1 MSAGAPATAVRAER
15 ETGPYRLFDPLKVRA
30 PLGEV
35 LTLYPLGFPVE
46 IAANRREV
54 LQAAEQSWRAYPK
67 LFEEPP
73 YRVRVFVE
81 GEAPATGPPAYRQQ
95 GHLFVVAC
103 DAANFAVSDATR
115 RLAACWISRGAL
127 ARPEWFRSCLLEAV
141 VFAGLTQLHLTP
153 LHAACVARNGRGIL
167 LCGPAGAGKSTLAY
181 ACVRQGWT
189 YLADE
194 SPLLVRDREDRL
206 VVGKPGSLKLA
217 LEAAR
222 LFPELSDR
230 TPEPDGGNG
239 QPAILVSTAGFET
252 AFSVEADLVVLLE
265 RADEAAQLSPV
276 EPGAALAQL
285 LAEIPFFGEEVY
297 AEQKRS
303 LERLLA
309 SGAWRLRYRSPDE
322 AVQQLHKLTEGG
334 V

>member
-73 YRVRVFVE
+73 YRVRVFAE
-81 GEAPATGPPAYRQQ
+81 GEAPATGPPTYRQQ

-115 RLAACWISRGAL
+115 RLAACWISHGAL
-127 ARPEWFRSCLLEAV
+127 ARAEWFRSYLLEAV
-141 VFAGLTQLHLTP
+141 VYAGLTQLYLTP
-153 LHAACVARNGRGIL
+153 LHAACVAQNGRGVL

-194 SPLLVRDREDRL
+194 SPLLVRNRDDRL
-206 VVGKPGSLKLA
+206 VLGKPDSLKLA
-217 LEAAR
+217 PEAAR
-222 LFPELSDR
+222 WFSELSDR
-230 TPEPDGGNG
+230 APERGLNG
-239 QPAILVSTAGFET
+239 EPAIFVRTASFAT
-252 AFSVEADLVVLLE
+252 AFSVQADLVVLLE
-265 RADEAAQLSPV
+265 RTDEVAQLSPV
-276 EPGAALAQL
+276 EPGAALTQL

-309 SGAWRLRYRSPDE
+309 PGAWRLRYRSPDD
-322 AVQQLHKLTEGG
+322 AVRQLHQLAEGRA
-334 V
+334 

>member
-15 ETGPYRLFDPLKVRA
+15 EPGTNTLFDPLGVRA

-54 LQAAEQSWRAYPK
+54 LEAAEQSWRAYPK

-73 YRVRVFVE
+73 YRVRVFLD
-81 GEAPATGPPAYRQQ
+81 GEAPAPGPPAYRQQ
-95 GHLFVVAC
+95 GHLFVVVC

-127 ARPEWFRSCLLEAV
+127 ARPEWFRSYLLEAV
-141 VFAGLTQLHLTP
+141 VYAGLTQLYLTP
-153 LHAACVARNGRGIL
+153 LHAACVAHNGRGVL

-181 ACVRQGWT
+181 ACIRQGWA

-194 SPLLVRDREDRL
+194 SPALVRNRDDRL
-206 VVGKPGSLKLA
+206 VLGKPDSLKLA
-217 LEAAR
+217 AEAAR
-222 LFPELSDR
+222 RFPELSDR
-230 TPEPDGGNG
+230 RPERGGNG
-239 QPAILVSTAGFET
+239 ESAIFVCTAGFPR
-252 AFSVEADLVVLLE
+252 AFAVQADLVVLLE
-265 RADEAAQLSPV
+265 RTDAVTQLSPV
-276 EPGAALAQL
+276 EPGLALIEL

-309 SGAWRLRYRSPDE
+309 PGAWRLRYRSPDE
-322 AVQQLHKLTEGG
+322 AVQQLHKLAEGG